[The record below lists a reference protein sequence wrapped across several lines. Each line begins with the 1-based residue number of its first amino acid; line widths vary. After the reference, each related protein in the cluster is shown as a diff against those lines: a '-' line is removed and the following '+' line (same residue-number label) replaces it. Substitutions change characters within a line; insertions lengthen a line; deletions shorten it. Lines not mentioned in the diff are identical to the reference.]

1 MNLSYKIGS
10 LAAVSITAV
19 FFGFYIE
26 PEPRHELEAI
36 NSIGKPPQQQ
46 EIPLTT
52 VTLDTIFKPDIVF
65 PDNLVFL
72 SYITTTSP
80 LLLSIITSAEPA
92 SHSNSCHDNSTHPN

>member
-36 NSIGKPPQQQ
+36 NSIGKPTQQQ
-46 EIPLTT
+46 EIPLKPDT
-52 VTLDTIFKPDIVF
+52 VEKILKPDIVLPDDTGF
-65 PDNLVFL
+65 PVNV
-72 SYITTTSP
+72 TSINP
-80 LLLSIITSAEPA
+80 
-92 SHSNSCHDNSTHPN
+92 

>member
-19 FFGFYIE
+19 FFGFYVE

-46 EIPLTT
+46 EIPLKPDT
-52 VTLDTIFKPDIVF
+52 VEKILKPDIVLPDDTGF
-65 PDNLVFL
+65 PVNV
-72 SYITTTSP
+72 TSINP
-80 LLLSIITSAEPA
+80 
-92 SHSNSCHDNSTHPN
+92 

>member
-1 MNLSYKIGS
+1 LNLSYKIGS

-46 EIPLTT
+46 EIPLKPDIAEKI
-52 VTLDTIFKPDIVF
+52 LKPDIVLPDDAGF
-65 PDNLVFL
+65 PVNA
-72 SYITTTSP
+72 TSINP
-80 LLLSIITSAEPA
+80 
-92 SHSNSCHDNSTHPN
+92 

>member
-46 EIPLTT
+46 EIPLKPDT
-52 VTLDTIFKPDIVF
+52 VEKILKPDIVLPDDAGF
-65 PDNLVFL
+65 PVNV
-72 SYITTTSP
+72 TSINP
-80 LLLSIITSAEPA
+80 WSWSII
-92 SHSNSCHDNSTHPN
+92 N

>member
-46 EIPLTT
+46 EIPLKPDT
-52 VTLDTIFKPDIVF
+52 VEKILKPDIVL
-65 PDNLVFL
+65 PDNAGFPVNA
-72 SYITTTSP
+72 TSINP
-80 LLLSIITSAEPA
+80 
-92 SHSNSCHDNSTHPN
+92 

>member
-1 MNLSYKIGS
+1 LNLSYKIGS

-46 EIPLTT
+46 EIPLKPDT
-52 VTLDTIFKPDIVF
+52 VEKILKPDIVLPDDTGF
-65 PDNLVFL
+65 PVNV
-72 SYITTTSP
+72 TSINP
-80 LLLSIITSAEPA
+80 
-92 SHSNSCHDNSTHPN
+92 

>member
-1 MNLSYKIGS
+1 MNLSYKICS

-46 EIPLTT
+46 EIPLKPDT
-52 VTLDTIFKPDIVF
+52 VEKILKPDIVLPNDTGF
-65 PDNLVFL
+65 PVNV
-72 SYITTTSP
+72 TSINP
-80 LLLSIITSAEPA
+80 
-92 SHSNSCHDNSTHPN
+92 

>member
-46 EIPLTT
+46 EIPLKPDT
-52 VTLDTIFKPDIVF
+52 VEKRLKPDIVLPDDAGF
-65 PDNLVFL
+65 PVNA
-72 SYITTTSP
+72 TSINP
-80 LLLSIITSAEPA
+80 
-92 SHSNSCHDNSTHPN
+92 

>member
-19 FFGFYIE
+19 FFGFYVE

-46 EIPLTT
+46 EIPLKPDT
-52 VTLDTIFKPDIVF
+52 VEKILNPDIVLPDDAGF
-65 PDNLVFL
+65 PVNV
-72 SYITTTSP
+72 TSINP
-80 LLLSIITSAEPA
+80 
-92 SHSNSCHDNSTHPN
+92 

>member
-46 EIPLTT
+46 EIPL
-52 VTLDTIFKPDIVF
+52 KPDTVEKILKSDIVLPDDTGF
-65 PDNLVFL
+65 PVNV
-72 SYITTTSP
+72 TSINP
-80 LLLSIITSAEPA
+80 
-92 SHSNSCHDNSTHPN
+92 